1 MFHVFT
7 PPFLRSI
14 DCGIIPPSRSV
25 SVRRPRAAAVQGGRI
40 PGAEQLYRGR
50 TRARW
55 ACLAQLC
62 ACVLAIASILLI
74 CAVPYGAAVAE
85 SAAAAV
91 RAVTQTSNRFAA
103 FVDEALER
111 FSVPVN
117 WIGSVINIESAG
129 DVHARSPKGTMG
141 LTQIMPSTWAELRE
155 RHNLG
160 SDPHDPRD
168 NVLAGTAYLR
178 ELLDRYGG
186 PACLPRTMRDQL
198 ATKSIS
204 RAAHCQTRR
213 KRMWPSLQLCLASS
227 CLRR

>member
-1 MFHVFT
+1 M
-7 PPFLRSI
+7 
-14 DCGIIPPSRSV
+14 
-25 SVRRPRAAAVQGGRI
+25 
-40 PGAEQLYRGR
+40 
-50 TRARW
+50 
-55 ACLAQLC
+55 
-62 ACVLAIASILLI
+62 
-74 CAVPYGAAVAE
+74 
-85 SAAAAV
+85 
-91 RAVTQTSNRFAA
+91 SNRFAA
-103 FVDEALER
+103 FVDEASER

-129 DVHARSPKGTMG
+129 DAHARSPKGAMG
-141 LTQIMPSTWAELRE
+141 LMQIMPSTWAELRE

-160 SDPHDPRD
+160 RDPYDPRD

-186 PACLPRTMRDQL
+186 PAYLPRTMRDQL

-227 CLRR
+227 CLRRQDGRPAVIDSCNVVRRAIRSDEDTRSVVGAHSFKRRHDRNLGAPCFAPGTSAYWRVPRSVSGASH